1 MSHETVIN
9 FRDKLEMSP
18 QHWSPRIAARVNDAH
33 FELRIGLSARGSS
46 HSTVTTRRMRCS
58 SCSMAS

>member
-1 MSHETVIN
+1 MSYETVIN

-33 FELRIGLSARGSS
+33 FELARVHGGVPIAPSP
-46 HSTVTTRRMRCS
+46 RDG
-58 SCSMAS
+58 